1 MSCGVKGAISAVD
14 ARSRRMTAT
23 PSSASRRSPTH
34 PPRTARPNSAPGI
47 APAHL
52 QPGIKRRDCPRWRVD
67 PPVLIPLADSNDN
80 RADLWLVIGYVE
92 RCDL

>member
-1 MSCGVKGAISAVD
+1 MWCERGH
-14 ARSRRMTAT
+14 
-23 PSSASRRSPTH
+23 ASRCCPIAQDNGHSLIRQPPLADPTTANRSAKQ
-34 PPRTARPNSAPGI
+34 RAGAV
-47 APAHL
+47 PAHL